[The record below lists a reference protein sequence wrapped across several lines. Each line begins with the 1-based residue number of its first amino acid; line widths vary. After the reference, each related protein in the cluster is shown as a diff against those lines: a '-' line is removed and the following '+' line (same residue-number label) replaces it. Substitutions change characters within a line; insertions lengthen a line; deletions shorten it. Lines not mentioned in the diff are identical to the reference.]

1 MIFMRIIKQ
10 AAEAIIYRHGNEV
23 IKERIKKAYRIDD
36 IDLKLRKS
44 RTRKEA
50 KLLEKVENAPKVLGA
65 DEKRM
70 KIRMEF
76 IDGKLVKNVLDGM
89 DKKRRSLILREIG
102 GKIARMHDNDI
113 IHGDLTT
120 SNMIIKDKIYFIDFG
135 LGFISNKIEDKAVD
149 MHLLRQAL
157 ESKHCKHS
165 EESFKEILE
174 GYKLSKNWREVLNRL
189 EKVEKRGRYKNKN
202 E

>member
-1 MIFMRIIKQ
+1 MKIIRQ

-23 IKERIKKAYRIDD
+23 IKERIKKSYRIDD

-120 SNMIIKDKIYFIDFG
+120 SNMIYVSDNSQTLKG
-135 LGFISNKIEDKAVD
+135 
-149 MHLLRQAL
+149 
-157 ESKHCKHS
+157 
-165 EESFKEILE
+165 
-174 GYKLSKNWREVLNRL
+174 
-189 EKVEKRGRYKNKN
+189 KRGDNNSQEKEVISGSNFLGRVGGN
-202 E
+202 

>member
-1 MIFMRIIKQ
+1 MKIIRQ

-23 IKERIKKAYRIDD
+23 IKERIKKSYRIDD

-157 ESKHCKHS
+157 ESKHYKHS

-174 GYKLSKNWREVLNRL
+174 GYKMSKNWREVLNRL
-189 EKVEKRGRYKNKN
+189 EKIEKRGRYKNKN

>member
-1 MIFMRIIKQ
+1 MKIIRQ

-23 IKERIKKAYRIDD
+23 IKERIKKSYRIDD

-157 ESKHCKHS
+157 ESKHYKHS

-174 GYKLSKNWREVLNRL
+174 GYKMSKNWREVLNRL